1 MIFSHNPR
9 KARSTF
15 RGLAAKKPALEGL
28 EELVAGEGPELLQA
42 AVSLRDAQ
50 VVLQTLVRGKESVL
64 ELEALEHIVVAP
76 RLVGGPVLR
85 VYSPADGPERALL
98 ALDPDEDGLLDARVV
113 DSMDDALGEAA
124 LRGLPPHGPKDT
136 IGSMQRLAS
145 LLRSPF
151 SFLFARSSTEER
163 VAAYVIRE
171 HGRGRGLSEIL
182 DDRYVQNRLTPQQ
195 QLRLLDRPELIQA
208 LGDETVDDTRREL
221 EAARI

>member
-1 MIFSHNPR
+1 M
-9 KARSTF
+9 AVAF
-15 RGLAAKKPALEGL
+15 RH
-28 EELVAGEGPELLQA
+28 
-42 AVSLRDAQ
+42 AQ
-50 VVLQTLVRGKESVL
+50 VVLERLVCRLERVV
-64 ELEALEHIVVAP
+64 ELEAFEDVVVPAG
-76 RLVGGPVLR
+76 LVRRAMLWVHG
-85 VYSPADGPERALL
+85 PADSPERALL

-113 DSMDDALGEAA
+113 DSVDDTLGEAA

-136 IGSMQRLAS
+136 IGPMQRFAS

-171 HGRGRGLSEIL
+171 HGRGRGLAEIL

-195 QLRLLDRPELIQA
+195 RLRLLDRPELIQA

-221 EAARI
+221 EAAKL